1 MPKNKSHKASLK
13 RVRITRTGLVKHNRS
28 FGKHLRS
35 HKSSKRLRRLR
46 TDKFMSNPEAKR
58 LEKLLFRRLRGRDQA
73 RATLKRSPNPELR
86 KKLQAEK
93 REGLKTSAAKPAA
106 VKKAATKTGV
116 KAGVKAAT
124 KPGIKS
130 APKTS
135 TKASA
140 KA

>member
-13 RVRITRTGLVKHNRS
+13 RVRITRTGMVKHNRS

-93 REGLKTSAAKPAA
+93 REGLKASGAKPVAA
-106 VKKAATKTGV
+106 KKAATKTGV
-116 KAGVKAAT
+116 KAAT
-124 KPGIKS
+124 KAGAKS
-130 APKTS
+130 VAKPVAKTS

>member
-13 RVRITRTGLVKHNRS
+13 RIRITKTGKVKHNRA

-35 HKSSKRLRRLR
+35 HKSGKRLRRLR

-73 RATLKRSPNPELR
+73 RATLKRNPNPEQR
-86 KKLQAEK
+86 KKMQAEK
-93 REGLKTSAAKPAA
+93 RAAA
-106 VKKAATKTGV
+106 KKAAG
-116 KAGVKAAT
+116 
-124 KPGIKS
+124 
-130 APKTS
+130 
-135 TKASA
+135 A

>member
-13 RVRITRTGLVKHNRS
+13 RIRISRTGLVKHNRA

-73 RATLKRSPNPELR
+73 RAALKRNPNPEQR
-86 KKLQAEK
+86 KKMQAEK
-93 REGLKTSAAKPAA
+93 RAAAKAA
-106 VKKAATKTGV
+106 AAKL
-116 KAGVKAAT
+116 AT
-124 KPGIKS
+124 AKP
-130 APKTS
+130 
-135 TKASA
+135 
-140 KA
+140 

>member
-13 RVRITRTGLVKHNRS
+13 RVRVTATGMVRHNRA

-73 RATLKRSPNPELR
+73 RAALRRSPTPQER
-86 KKLQAEK
+86 KTAQAEARQE
-93 REGLKTSAAKPAA
+93 RE
-106 VKKAATKTGV
+106 KAGYKYGV
-116 KAGVKAAT
+116 KR
-124 KPGIKS
+124 
-130 APKTS
+130 
-135 TKASA
+135 
-140 KA
+140 